1 MVCKEEYAALKREF
15 EVEREQHVRTQT
27 QVAVLSEKLHLA
39 EGEARMLSKQLEREK
54 ETFDNA

>member
-1 MVCKEEYAALKREF
+1 MLNTEEYAALRREL
-15 EVEREQHVRTQT
+15 EVEREQHARTET
-27 QVAVLSEKLHLA
+27 QVALLSEKLHLA